1 MGLYSFG
8 TEIPVQNMSKT
19 SAFNQGGSK
28 AVKIWLN
35 SFGTEIRGQNMSK
48 TSALNQGGG
57 VKMGLNSF
65 GTRIL
70 EVC

>member
-1 MGLYSFG
+1 M
-8 TEIPVQNMSKT
+8 
-19 SAFNQGGSK
+19 
-28 AVKIWLN
+28 KIGLN
-35 SFGTEIRGQNMSK
+35 SFGTEILGQNMSK
-48 TSALNQGGG
+48 TSALNQGGSKE